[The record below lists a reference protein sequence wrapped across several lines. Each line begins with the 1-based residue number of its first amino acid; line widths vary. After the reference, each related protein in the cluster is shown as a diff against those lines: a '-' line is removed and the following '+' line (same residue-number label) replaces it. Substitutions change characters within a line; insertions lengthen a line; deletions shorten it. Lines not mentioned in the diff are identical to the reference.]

1 MTVESLKAKNL
12 LKIKNFFSVPD
23 FFVLEYKRLSPF
35 LDKGLLNKKKKT
47 LFLDAVKKSAPK
59 NFFSEK
65 EKFIARS
72 VYPYKSEIKK
82 KYCGIFASEA
92 FEFPAGLFEACEKVI
107 NSYYSSDKFLYENK
121 RESNIKPE
129 IMFQKYAEGIKITAL
144 FEKNGNFYGEWISQK
159 RKERFYCRIGG
170 NSYFSDFEA
179 SDEAGDAL
187 SIFANRGF
195 ELCEILEAK
204 NVLIEFILKDGVL
217 FIVQASPWK
226 KEIPCDIFVRF
237 ENEANYDFHPRDF
250 DASFSKEFIKKI
262 GIKSALNFNINDNGV
277 FLNLKEILDFEKEL
291 SIKAKNKSFFS
302 DMRFLYLDFL
312 KKELISSSEAKNAE
326 DALLSLKKTN
336 SRAAFLNFILTRAF
350 LFLGQNR
357 NIKNK
362 YHYFLQFR
370 HSFKKYYSAA
380 VNRYYLKIKEENIS
394 LDYDKL
400 SEICK
405 ISDKKAE
412 ESLFLKEISL
422 SKSKKKRAELL
433 KPDFPLKGIVLSSG
447 FAKGK
452 IKIINGPKDAYD
464 CGQDNIAVSRYFDRD
479 TVSALIRAKGLITS
493 AGGYYSHAAVLAREL
508 KKPCIGA
515 ISGCDRIFIDGEEA
529 IIKDGRIFRDEKNR
543 R

>member
-1 MTVESLKAKNL
+1 MTPESLKVKNL
-12 LKIKNFFSVPD
+12 LKIKDFFSVPD
-23 FFVLEYKRLSPF
+23 FFVLEHKKLSPF
-35 LDKGLLNKKKKT
+35 LYDGILDKKKKNI
-47 LFLDAVKKSAPK
+47 FLEAVKKSAPK

-72 VYPYKSEIKK
+72 VYPCKFKIKK
-82 KYCGIFASEA
+82 KYCGIFISKA
-92 FEFPAGLFEACEKVI
+92 FEFPCGLFEACEKVI
-107 NSYYSSDKFLYENK
+107 NSYNSSDKFLYENK
-121 RESNIKPE
+121 RESNIKAE
-129 IMFQKYAEGIKITAL
+129 IMLQKYVDGIKITAL
-144 FEKNGNFYGEWISQK
+144 FEKNGNFYGEWISGK

-179 SDEAGDAL
+179 SGEAGDAL
-187 SIFANRGF
+187 SIFANRSF
-195 ELCEILEAK
+195 ELCEILKAK

-217 FIVQASPWK
+217 FIVQASPWE
-226 KEIPCDIFVRF
+226 KEIPSDIFVRF
-237 ENEANYDFHPRDF
+237 ENEANYDFHPKDF
-250 DASFSKEFIKKI
+250 DASFSKEFLKKI

-277 FLNLKEILDFEKEL
+277 FLNLKEILNFEKEL

-312 KKELISSSEAKNAE
+312 KKELISSSEVKNPKEAIF
-326 DALLSLKKTN
+326 SLKKMN
-336 SRAAFLNFILTRAF
+336 SRAAFLNFILTRVF

-357 NIKNK
+357 NIKDK
-362 YHYFLQFR
+362 YRYFAKFR
-370 HSFKKYYSAA
+370 NSFKKYYSAA
-380 VNRYYLKIKEENIS
+380 VNHYYLKIKEENVS
-394 LDYDKL
+394 LNYEKL

-405 ISDKKAE
+405 ISNKKAE
-412 ESLFLKEISL
+412 ELLFLKEIYL
-422 SKSKKKRAELL
+422 SKSKKKRSELL
-433 KPDFPLKGIVLSSG
+433 KPDFPLKGIVLSPG

-452 IKIINGPKDAYD
+452 IKIIYGSKDAYD